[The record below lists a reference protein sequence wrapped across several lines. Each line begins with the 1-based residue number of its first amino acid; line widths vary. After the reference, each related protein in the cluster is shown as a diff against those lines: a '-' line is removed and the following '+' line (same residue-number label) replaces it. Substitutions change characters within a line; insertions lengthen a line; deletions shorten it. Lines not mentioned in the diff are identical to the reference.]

1 MGKGAF
7 HRVLVTEVQ
16 QKSREPAQQS
26 QNPAQRIKPPMKTGS
41 PTRMHQATFQHV
53 ANVALNNRVTASDS
67 DLVDAK
73 AHLAGYDSR
82 TDSAEK
88 PKAQTSQKGRGG

>member
-1 MGKGAF
+1 
-7 HRVLVTEVQ
+7 
-16 QKSREPAQQS
+16 
-26 QNPAQRIKPPMKTGS
+26 
-41 PTRMHQATFQHV
+41 MHQATFQHV